1 MMLHMKK
8 ESSMMKH
15 HREKKIAVDG
25 ELTCIGRNC
34 MTCHMHLVKKL
45 QDPLVKFICVWH
57 RFVTKKSF
65 EETVQLGES
74 ESGELKRCLRLCEL
88 FFLCLASCLC
98 GFQMPSRA
106 CKSMKEALAELLSDA
121 SCVRITTEHC
131 LENIFHGCMNVEMAK
146 LKLRLMSDV
155 EKPKEL
161 AWDVA

>member
-1 MMLHMKK
+1 MCCCHGKRRRRRRRKMMLHMKK

-34 MTCHMHLVKKL
+34 MTCHMHLVEKL
-45 QDPLVKFICVWH
+45 QDPLVKFICAWH

-88 FFLCLASCLC
+88 FFLVSCLMSM
-98 GFQMPSRA
+98 QLPDAIKSLQEHERSSSRA
-106 CKSMKEALAELLSDA
+106 ALRSFLCSNHHRTLS
-121 SCVRITTEHC
+121 
-131 LENIFHGCMNVEMAK
+131 
-146 LKLRLMSDV
+146 
-155 EKPKEL
+155 
-161 AWDVA
+161 

>member
-45 QDPLVKFICVWH
+45 QDPLAKFICAWH
-57 RFVTKKSF
+57 RFVTVKLDKFSMQFGLVTKKSF

-74 ESGELKRCLRLCEL
+74 ETGELKRCLRLCEL
-88 FFLCLASCLC
+88 F
-98 GFQMPSRA
+98 
-106 CKSMKEALAELLSDA
+106 
-121 SCVRITTEHC
+121 SCVLPHVYAASRCH
-131 LENIFHGCMNVEMAK
+131 
-146 LKLRLMSDV
+146 
-155 EKPKEL
+155 
-161 AWDVA
+161 